1 MENNWQSDGL
11 VRHILRP
18 QRIVWHNRGKGN
30 LENIDTLLNKR
41 GNCVISCSQDES
53 PAIVFD
59 FGQELNGGIMLEFT
73 NKTPSIMVKIRIRF
87 GESVSEVMNTPNN
100 DHCIH
105 DVTLDMSVMGR
116 HVFGNTGFR
125 FVRLDFISCDIKVNF
140 GGIKAIALE
149 RDIEYKG
156 RFESSDELL
165 NRIWATGTRTVHLC
179 CQDYIYDGIKR
190 DRIVW
195 VGDIHPQMKVI
206 GSVFGGLDIVEKSLD
221 YAFQNTPPNEW
232 MNGVSAY
239 SIWWLIT
246 VWDWY
251 FITGKKEWLQ
261 SKQKDVETITN
272 QLISHIDKNGKEILG
287 GMRFIDWSIG
297 VDETLIQYGLQA
309 LMVLGFKKTKQ
320 IFDELGASECSNKC
334 LNILKLLG
342 KQQAPKTTNKQINA
356 LRVLAG
362 MTDAVEANKNSF
374 SFEPYKGISLWY
386 AYYVLQSRAI
396 AGDISSS
403 LEFIRK
409 LWGGMHKLGATTFWE
424 HFDITWLENSS
435 RIDEIVLPN
444 KIDVH
449 GQRGEHCYKGYR
461 HSLCHGWS
469 AGPTAWLSEH
479 ILGIKTLSPGLRKIK
494 VTPNLDDLEYVSG
507 TFPTRYG
514 LLEIEHKKCN
524 NGKVETKIE
533 KPDEIEIQ
541 K

>member
-1 MENNWQSDGL
+1 MENNWQSDEL
-11 VRHILRP
+11 VRHILSP

-30 LENIDTLLNKR
+30 LENIDTLLDKS
-41 GNCVISCSQDES
+41 NCVISCSQDES

-59 FGQELNGGIMLEFT
+59 FGQELNGGIRLEFANT
-73 NKTPSIMVKIRIRF
+73 TPSIMVKVRIRF
-87 GESVSEVMNTPNN
+87 GESVSEVMHNPNN

-116 HVFGNTGFR
+116 HEFGNTGFR
-125 FVRLDFISCDIKVNF
+125 FVRLDFIGCDVKVNF
-140 GGIKAIALE
+140 AGIKAIALE

-165 NRIWATGTRTVHLC
+165 NRIWKTGARTVHLC

-206 GSVFGGLDIVEKSLD
+206 ASVFGQMDIVPRSLD
-221 YAFQNTPPNEW
+221 FVFNNTPKNEW

-251 FITGKKEWLQ
+251 FITGNKDWLK

-272 QLISHIDKNGKEILG
+272 QLISHIDENGKEMLG

-297 VDETLIQYGLQA
+297 FDEILTQYGLQA
-309 LMVLGFKKTKQ
+309 LMVLGFRKTKQ
-320 IFDELGASECSNKC
+320 IFDELGILENSNKC
-334 LNILKLLG
+334 QSAINLLAT
-342 KQQAPKTTNKQINA
+342 QQTPKNTTKQINA

-362 MTDAVEANKNSF
+362 MTDAAEANENSF
-374 SFEPYKGISLWY
+374 NFEPYKEISLWY
-386 AYYVLQSRAI
+386 GYYVLQSRAM
-396 AGDISSS
+396 AGDISGC

-409 LWGGMHKLGATTFWE
+409 LWGGMLELGATTFWE
-424 HFDITWLENSS
+424 HFDIAWLENSS
-435 RIDEIVLPN
+435 RIDELVLPN

-469 AGPTAWLSEH
+469 AGPTAWLSEYV
-479 ILGIKTLSPGLRKIK
+479 LGVKILSPGLKKIK
-494 VTPNLDDLEYVSG
+494 VTPNLDNLEYVSG
-507 TFPTRYG
+507 AFPTQYG
-514 LLEIEHKKCN
+514 LLEIEHKKCK
-524 NGKVETKIE
+524 NGKVETKTK